1 MSPKAT
7 DPQVREALV
16 ETAARLLAR
25 EGPAALSTRRLATE
39 LGTSTMAVYTH
50 FGSMEGLQ
58 QAVRKEAFTRL
69 IGHLEPVA
77 ATEDPVAD
85 LAALGWAYCFNAL
98 ANPQLYR
105 AVFLEPQID
114 SDAEIY
120 GASAIQQSRDTV
132 SRCIEARRFASAD
145 PESLAIQ
152 TWAGAHGMV
161 TAALARLLTIEQV
174 AEHFNAMGLNLF
186 VGFGDDRELA
196 ERSIQRAEERM
207 SNEAPP
213 EPAQ

>member
-1 MSPKAT
+1 VSPKVA
-7 DPQVREALV
+7 DPQVREALI

-39 LGTSTMAVYTH
+39 LGTSTMVVYTH
-50 FGSMEGLQ
+50 FGGMEGLH

-69 IGHLEPVA
+69 IDHLNPVT
-77 ATEDPVAD
+77 ATDDPVAD

-120 GASAIQQSRDTV
+120 AAAATQQSRDTV
-132 SRCIEARRFASAD
+132 SRCIEAGRFRQAD
-145 PESLAIQ
+145 PEALAIQ
-152 TWAGAHGMV
+152 TWVSAHGMV
-161 TAALARLLTIEQV
+161 TAALAQLLTIVQV
-174 AEHFNAMGLNLF
+174 AEHFRSMGISLF
-186 VGFGDDRELA
+186 VGFGDDRRLA
-196 ERSIQRAEERM
+196 ERSIQRAQERM
-207 SNEAPP
+207 TGMAP
-213 EPAQ
+213 A